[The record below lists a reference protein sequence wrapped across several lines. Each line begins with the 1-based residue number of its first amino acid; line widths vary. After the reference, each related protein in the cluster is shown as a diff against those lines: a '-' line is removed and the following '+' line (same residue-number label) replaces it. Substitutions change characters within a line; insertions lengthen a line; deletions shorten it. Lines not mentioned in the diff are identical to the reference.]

1 VRNSER
7 ALVGLIGWPVEH
19 SISPSMHNAAFREM
33 GIDWHYQLL
42 PTPAEQLESTLA
54 GLEEEGYRGVNVTVP
69 HKQAVIPYLDRVADA
84 VRGIGAV
91 NTIVVSRGEL
101 VGHNTDGDGF
111 LQALQEEGLEPQG
124 KRALVLG
131 AGGAARAVVYSLAQ
145 AGCSVTLHN
154 RTAERA
160 QVLAAQMRDLGV
172 GAPVTAVDRIGEITD
187 TDGGLSRLDL
197 LVNATALGMS
207 PATSRSPWPEGRP
220 IPRHWAVFDLV
231 YNPKETRLLAQARS
245 SGAQAIGGSGM
256 LVHQGALA
264 LELWTGQT
272 PPVDVMRRAAERALA
287 P

>member
-1 VRNSER
+1 M
-7 ALVGLIGWPVEH
+7 GLIGWPVEH

-42 PTPAEQLESTLA
+42 PTPPERLESTLA
-54 GLEEEGYRGVNVTVP
+54 RLDEEGYRGVNVTVP

-91 NTIVVSRGEL
+91 NTIVLSQGEL
-101 VGHNTDGDGF
+101 VGHNTDGHGF
-111 LQALQEEGLEPQG
+111 LQALREGGLEPRG

-154 RTAERA
+154 RTTERA
-160 QVLAAQMRDLGV
+160 QELAAQMRDLDIA
-172 GAPVTAVDRIGEITD
+172 APVTTIDSVGEIAD
-187 TDGGLSRLDL
+187 TDGGSSRLDL
-197 LVNATALGMS
+197 LVNATALGMA
-207 PATSRSPWPEGRP
+207 PATGRSPWPEEHP
-220 IPRHWAVFDLV
+220 IPSHWTVFDLV
-231 YNPKETRLLAQARS
+231 YNPKETRLLAQARA
-245 SGAQAIGGSGM
+245 SGAQTISGSGM